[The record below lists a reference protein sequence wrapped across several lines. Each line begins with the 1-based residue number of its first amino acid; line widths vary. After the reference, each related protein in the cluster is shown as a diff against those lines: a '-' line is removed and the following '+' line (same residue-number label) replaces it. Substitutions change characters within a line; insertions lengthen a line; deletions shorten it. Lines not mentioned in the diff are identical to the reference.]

1 MSINILISKW
11 EQTWFNFKV
20 RTSLSANGRDIE
32 LFSTELLFDKRCHAL
47 PWYQYHKNHEE
58 NQNNNFPHHPK
69 LRLEFLL

>member
-1 MSINILISKW
+1 MHQRRNHGEGGVFRFMSINILISKW

-58 NQNNNFPHHPK
+58 N
-69 LRLEFLL
+69 

>member
-1 MSINILISKW
+1 MHQRRNHSEGGVFQFMSINILISKW

-58 NQNNNFPHHPK
+58 N
-69 LRLEFLL
+69 